1 MEKEIEK
8 IQIILENIDTN
19 LHDMDYYAEELYKLH
34 LQSQIDLL
42 GTVIE
47 HPNKPNYKRHD
58 VIDKI
63 KQLKKQLYKKQQ
75 I

>member
-1 MEKEIEK
+1 MEKEIIELIVDNTGVSTEQAK
-8 IQIILENIDTN
+8 IVTNEII
-19 LHDMDYYAEELYKLH
+19 KLH

-58 VIDKI
+58 VLDKMN
-63 KQLKKQLYKKQQ
+63 QLKKKLYKKRQ